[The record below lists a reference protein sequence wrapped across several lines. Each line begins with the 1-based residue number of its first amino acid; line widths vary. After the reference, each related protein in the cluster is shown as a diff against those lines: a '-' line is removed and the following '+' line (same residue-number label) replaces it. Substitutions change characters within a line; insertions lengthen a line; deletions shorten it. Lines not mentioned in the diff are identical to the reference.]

1 MRTSDT
7 LPAAAVAGS
16 AVMWGCWWWPLRLL
30 DGMGLPGD
38 WASLAVYVMATGA
51 LAPMALGRW
60 QHFRAG
66 GWLLL
71 GVGGL
76 FGLMLVL
83 WNRGV
88 IVGDVMR
95 VTLLFYLAPIWA
107 SLFARFLLK
116 QRIPPLRAV
125 SIALGLSGAA
135 VVLGGPE
142 GGGLPLPHSQG
153 DWLGL
158 AAGVL
163 FAGSA
168 TLARFAGTPTA
179 GGVRR
184 ELGGFEQS
192 FTSFAVGGAAAL
204 ALALVW
210 PLGTPDGGDLALSL
224 PAAAAIAL
232 VWLLPQT
239 WLVLWGAGRLDPG
252 RTTLLLLLEV
262 VAAAV
267 SSSLLTTETFTLRD
281 GAGCLLILAA
291 GALEAQ
297 AAMRGSLGRPGSV

>member
-1 MRTSDT
+1 MSPVAQCGGPLDPSGKSDLNTQTETHGQTT
-7 LPAAAVAGS
+7 LIPAVAVAGS

-38 WASLAVYVMATGA
+38 WASLAIYVMATA
-51 LAPMALGRW
+51 VLAPVAWARRR
-60 QHFRAG
+60 HFRAG
-66 GWLLL
+66 GLLLL
-71 GVGGL
+71 GAGGL

-88 IVGDVMR
+88 IIGDVLR
-95 VTLLFYLAPIWA
+95 VTLLFYLAPVWA
-107 SLFARFLLK
+107 SLFARAV
-116 QRIPPLRAV
+116 LRQPVPALRVV
-125 SIALGLSGAA
+125 SIALGLAGAA

-142 GGGLPLPHSQG
+142 SGGLPLPHGEG

-168 TLARFAGTPTA
+168 TIARFAGTPTES
-179 GGVRR
+179 GVRR
-184 ELGGFEQS
+184 QLGGFEQS
-192 FTSFAVGGAAAL
+192 FTSFAVGGAAAFLL
-204 ALALVW
+204 AVLW
-210 PLGTPDGGDLALSL
+210 PVGMPDGGDLLVSL
-224 PAAAAIAL
+224 PVAAAVAL
-232 VWLLPQT
+232 LWLLPQT

-267 SSSLLTTETFTLRD
+267 STPSRTASPSIPKT
-281 GAGCLLILAA
+281 
-291 GALEAQ
+291 
-297 AAMRGSLGRPGSV
+297 S